1 MSHLGRR
8 LSALI
13 DGELNGAERD
23 RVHAH
28 LARCV
33 TCRAEAKEMRELKR
47 RMSALRD
54 VASDDELT
62 RRLVAIAEPGE
73 PVPSRRRPRQAR
85 RARIGGPARPAA
97 PPAHPAFRGFG
108 PAARPVGARYGPR
121 RGRYVAFG
129 VASCVVVG
137 LGVTA
142 FTVGGGQGAPG
153 PRITPPVQM
162 YSIEHAITT
171 GQVPFGGSSAAPD
184 PDVSGPAQQ
193 P

>member
-13 DGELNGAERD
+13 DGELSGADRD

-28 LARCV
+28 LARCLA
-33 TCRAEAKEMRELKR
+33 CRAEAKELRALKR

-54 VASDDELT
+54 VVADDALT
-62 RRLVAIAEPGE
+62 RRLVSIAEPGD
-73 PVPSRRRPRQAR
+73 PVPPRR
-85 RARIGGPARPAA
+85 RARRGRP
-97 PPAHPAFRGFG
+97 PDHPAFRTFG
-108 PAARPVGARYGPR
+108 PAGRPGAARYGRR
-121 RGRYVAFG
+121 RGRYVALG

-142 FTVGGGQGAPG
+142 FTVGGGQAAPG

-162 YSIEHAITT
+162 YSVEHAITT
-171 GQVPFGGSSAAPD
+171 GQVPFGSSSAAPD
-184 PDVSGPAQQ
+184 PDISGPARE

>member
-1 MSHLGRR
+1 VSHLGRR

-13 DGELNGAERD
+13 DGELSGAERD

-28 LARCV
+28 LARCLS
-33 TCRAEAKEMRELKR
+33 CRAEAKELRELKR

-54 VASDDELT
+54 VASDDALT
-62 RRLVAIAEPGE
+62 RRLVAIAEPGD
-73 PVPSRRRPRQAR
+73 PVPSRRAR
-85 RARIGGPARPAA
+85 RGR
-97 PPAHPAFRGFG
+97 PPAHPGFRTFG
-108 PAARPVGARYGPR
+108 SASRPSGARYGRR

-129 VASCVVVG
+129 VASGVVVG

-142 FTVGGGQGAPG
+142 FTVGGGQAAPG

-162 YSIEHAITT
+162 YSVQHAITT
-171 GQVPFGGSSAAPD
+171 GQVPFGGSSAVPD
-184 PDVSGPAQQ
+184 PDISGPSRE